1 MLAVGILLIEPRTQ
15 KRQFLAEKALQNAAE
30 VEAAYGGQLPDAG
43 ARAAFPRF
51 SLRMLTVIQVP
62 LMMSGKGLERHQVAK
77 EKRRLRK
84 RKNTKTRSC

>member
-1 MLAVGILLIEPRTQ
+1 MLAVGVLLIGPRTQ

-30 VEAAYGGQLPDAG
+30 VEAAYGGQLPDGG
-43 ARAAFPRF
+43 ARVAFPRV
-51 SLRMLTVIQVP
+51 SLRILTVIQVP
-62 LMMSGKGLERHQVAK
+62 LMMSGKDLESHQVAK